1 MKKTIKS
8 LVLVAIMTVGIL
20 VPMTINAQSDG
31 FFRDGGDG
39 YNDRAVKEFT
49 VYGNSGTGITNNGIG
64 QNEGP
69 LGSGLLIMMVAG
81 AGYAIS
87 RCKRNRKGVTMIL
100 ALALILGMTQCK
112 KNVETISNTN
122 STCMHITLNVG
133 DDSKVQVT
141 PGFYNTQTGET
152 YAAVT
157 FQEDDLIY
165 VGYNGKL
172 VGHLSYSGGDNYFK
186 GDIYY
191 EESDL
196 SSDDYLHFYFLGNK
210 EPYENDAVGVT
221 SLSVNIIDQTI
232 EYPVISYAHSTVI
245 FDPDNHSYQ
254 AHLLNYCA
262 IQKFT
267 TNLDKVVKLKGMKNK
282 VTVDFSNRTNPF
294 LYSQVANSE
303 GAILLHREGDT
314 ERWAIVLPQEAITAA
329 SASAVGY
336 GTASTFGLHKIER
349 NGYYDDA
356 ISISMVRTGYVD
368 GKISVAQGKQIY
380 AAAGNLQYI
389 GSETTVVW
397 KFADNQ
403 WDMIGTSQ
411 GTAVANANRDLFGWG
426 TSGYNGKYPYMTST
440 TNTDYP
446 IPIVGTNYDWGIYHS
461 PESGS
466 LGGGVLFAN
475 GGGLSWRKSTMLE
488 GEFFSGAVTESYG
501 IRVKEFGTGNWQP
514 LIGWGIVNGVKGLLI
529 LPDNWDGSMDP
540 EFVYNSSAWAN
551 EYDETTTPRWS
562 AMEAY
567 GVAFFPC
574 AGYRDGTTVTYAGE
588 RGGYWSSDAAI
599 YGKHGLVL
607 HDETWTLDPDTKHEL
622 RGDAF
627 VMKINEPKTIGTS
640 VNVYWMDY
648 RYRGMSVRLCHEIP
662 TSGD

>member
-1 MKKTIKS
+1 
-8 LVLVAIMTVGIL
+8 
-20 VPMTINAQSDG
+20 MTIGMLMPTITNAQSDG
-31 FFRDGGDG
+31 FFRDGG
-39 YNDRAVKEFT
+39 NDYTDRNNIEFT
-49 VYGNSGTGITNNGIG
+49 VYGSAGTGITNNGIG

-69 LGSGLLIMMVAG
+69 LGSGLLIMAAAG
-81 AGYAIS
+81 ACYAIM
-87 RCKRNRKGVTMIL
+87 RRKRIRNGITMLL
-100 ALALILGMTQCK
+100 AMALTLGMTQCK
-112 KNVETISNTN
+112 KNVETITN
-122 STCMHITLNVG
+122 ATTTSMHITLDVSDG
-133 DDSKVQVT
+133 SKVQVT

-172 VGHLSYSGGDNYFK
+172 VGHLTYSGGDEYFK

-210 EPYENDAVGVT
+210 EPYEDDEVGVT

-245 FDPDNHSYQ
+245 FDPENHSYQ

-267 TNLDKVVKLKGMKNK
+267 TNLDKVVKLKGMNNK
-282 VTVDFSNRTNPF
+282 VTVDFSNRTTPF
-294 LYSQVANSE
+294 SYSQVANSE
-303 GAILLHREGDT
+303 GAILLHRESAT

-336 GTASTFGLHKIER
+336 ATASTFGLHKIER

-356 ISISMVRTGYVD
+356 ISINMVRTGYVD

-389 GSETTVVW
+389 GTETPVVW

-403 WDMIGTSQ
+403 WDMIGAAQ
-411 GTAVANANRDLFGWG
+411 GTDNANVNRDLFGWG
-426 TSGYNGKYPYMTST
+426 TSGYDGKEPYMTSV

-446 IPIVGTNYDWGIYHS
+446 TPIVGTNYDWGIYHS
-461 PESGS
+461 PVNGS

-501 IRVKEFGTGNWQP
+501 IRVKQFGTSWQP
-514 LIGWGIVNGVKGLLI
+514 LIGWGIVNGVKGFII
-529 LPDNWDGSMDP
+529 LPDNWDGSMDS

-551 EYDETTTPRWS
+551 VYDETTTPRWS

-567 GVAFFPC
+567 GVVFLPA
-574 AGYRDGTTVTYAGE
+574 AGYRNGTTVYEAGDK
-588 RGGYWSSDAAI
+588 GYYWSTTEDTSEKSCI
-599 YGKHGLVL
+599 LVVQ
-607 HDETWTLDPDTKHEL
+607 ESYDPEH
-622 RGDAF
+622 
-627 VMKINEPKTIGTS
+627 
-640 VNVYWMDY
+640 NVQPWQTRY
-648 RYRGMSVRLCHEIP
+648 RYIGGSIRLYHEIN
-662 TSGD
+662 

>member
-1 MKKTIKS
+1 MKKQKALKALMLTAVLALGMLMPTI
-8 LVLVAIMTVGIL
+8 T
-20 VPMTINAQSDG
+20 NAQTDG

-39 YNDRAVKEFT
+39 YNERDVSEFT

-64 QNEGP
+64 QSEVP
-69 LGSGLLIMMVAG
+69 LSSGLLIMVAAG
-81 AGYAIS
+81 AGYAVA
-87 RCKRNRKGVTMIL
+87 RRKRNRNVITMLL
-100 ALALILGMTQCK
+100 ALAMIFGMTQCK
-112 KNVETISNTN
+112 KNVETIANTT
-122 STCMHITLNVG
+122 STGMHITLDVG

-141 PGFYNTQTGET
+141 PGFYNEQTGET

-210 EPYENDAVGVT
+210 EPYENDAVGAT

-245 FDPDNHSYQ
+245 FDPAHHDYQ

-267 TNLDKVVKLKGMKNK
+267 TNFDKVVKLKGMNNK
-282 VTVDFSNRTNPF
+282 VTVDFSNRTTPF
-294 LYSQVANSE
+294 SYSQVANSE
-303 GAILLHREGDT
+303 GAILLHRESAT

-336 GTASTFGLHKIER
+336 GTSSSFGIHKIDR

-356 ISISMVRTGYVD
+356 IAITMARTGYVD

-389 GSETTVVW
+389 GTETPVIW

-403 WDMIGTSQ
+403 WDMIGASQ
-411 GTAVANANRDLFGWG
+411 GTADANVDRDLFGWG
-426 TSGYNGKYPYMTST
+426 TSGYKGKAPYMTSM
-440 TNTDYP
+440 TNSDYP
-446 IPIVGTNYDWGIYHS
+446 KPIVGTNFDWGIYHS
-461 PESGS
+461 PVDDT
-466 LGGGVLFAN
+466 LGGGTLFAN

-501 IRVKEFGTGNWQP
+501 IRVKEIKPNNWQP
-514 LIGWGIVNGVKGLLI
+514 LIGWGIVNGVKGFII

-540 EFVYNSSAWAN
+540 KFVYNSSAWAN
-551 EYDETTTPRWS
+551 VYNETTTPRWS

-567 GVAFFPC
+567 GVVFLPA
-574 AGYRDGTTVTYAGE
+574 AGYREGTNVYEAGDK
-588 RGGYWSSDAAI
+588 GYYWSTTDDTPEKSCI
-599 YGKHGLVL
+599 LVIQ
-607 HDETWTLDPDTKHEL
+607 ESYDPEH
-622 RGDAF
+622 
-627 VMKINEPKTIGTS
+627 
-640 VNVYWMDY
+640 NVQPWQTRY
-648 RYRGMSVRLCHEIP
+648 RYIGGSIRLYHEIN
-662 TSGD
+662 

>member
-8 LVLVAIMTVGIL
+8 LVLAAIMTVGMLMPIN
-20 VPMTINAQSDG
+20 TNAQSDG
-31 FFRDGGDG
+31 FFRDGGND
-39 YNDRAVKEFT
+39 YTDRAIQEFT
-49 VYGNSGTGITNNGIG
+49 VYGSAGTGITNNGIG

-69 LGSGLLIMMVAG
+69 LGSGLLIMVAAG
-81 AGYAIS
+81 AGYAVVRRKRS
-87 RCKRNRKGVTMIL
+87 RNGVTML
-100 ALALILGMTQCK
+100 MTLTLLFGMTQCK
-112 KNVETISNTN
+112 KNVETITN
-122 STCMHITLNVG
+122 ATTTSMHITLDVSDG
-133 DDSKVQVT
+133 SKVQVT

-172 VGHLSYSGGDNYFK
+172 VGHLSYSDYDGYFK

-232 EYPVISYAHSTVI
+232 EYPVISYAHSTEI
-245 FDPDNHSYQ
+245 FDPENHSYQ

-267 TNLDKVVKLKGMKNK
+267 TNVDKVVKLKGMKNK

-336 GTASTFGLHKIER
+336 GTSSSFGVHKIVR

-356 ISISMVRTGYVD
+356 ISITLVRTGYVD
-368 GKISVAQGKQIY
+368 GKISVAQNKQIY

-389 GSETTVVW
+389 GTETPVVW

-403 WDMIGTSQ
+403 WDMIGTAQ
-411 GTAVANANRDLFGWG
+411 RTDNANVNRDLFGWG

-540 EFVYNSSAWAN
+540 EFVYNSSEWAN

-567 GVAFFPC
+567 GVVFLPA
-574 AGYRDGTTVTYAGE
+574 AGYREGTTVYEAGTK
-588 RGGYWSSDAAI
+588 GYYWSTTDDTSEKSCI
-599 YGKHGLVL
+599 LVIQESYDFE
-607 HDETWTLDPDTKHEL
+607 HNIKPWQT
-622 RGDAF
+622 R
-627 VMKINEPKTIGTS
+627 
-640 VNVYWMDY
+640 Y
-648 RYRGMSVRLCHEIP
+648 RYIGGSIRLYHEIN
-662 TSGD
+662 